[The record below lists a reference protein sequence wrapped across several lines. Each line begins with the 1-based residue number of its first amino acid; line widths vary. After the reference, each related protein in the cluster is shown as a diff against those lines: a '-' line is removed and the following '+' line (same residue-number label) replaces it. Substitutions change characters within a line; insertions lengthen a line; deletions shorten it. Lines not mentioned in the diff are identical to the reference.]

1 MSKPLF
7 YLYNQK
13 SVALAGPG
21 TNPRQSP
28 SYKTQQIMEAHA
40 TPFLY
45 SSSQFNSCASFLN
58 NNNSNGLSSCR
69 HLFLQHASHY
79 QRPSLTVDEDL
90 FWNTTSISNNDAIK
104 GAPTNRIRA
113 FISSVQFV
121 HAHNSQDGHHKVAL
135 NRFSD
140 LSEED
145 LPLFP
150 PKTDGTTSSTTS
162 SSNKGG
168 MDWFQELQSNF
179 LTIDSEERIM
189 ELSRKIIRSN
199 KNQQHG
205 RTSTKNTHPQQ
216 SILYYYQTIT
226 SYFSNRYL
234 GIFDSWWWIGER
246 HDNDNS
252 NDAKSTTARI
262 EEHTRNHGSSHNS
275 GSSSDVTSKQQERS
289 FVVDK
294 RNEMDG
300 IEDITTNNNDKEE
313 DRWERYLN
321 WSTEDNPDG
330 VGIVHDAMDQVS
342 FDVHID
348 VHILMLIAIVVDDL
362 KSDVWYFLVR

>member
-1 MSKPLF
+1 
-7 YLYNQK
+7 
-13 SVALAGPG
+13 
-21 TNPRQSP
+21 
-28 SYKTQQIMEAHA
+28 
-40 TPFLY
+40 
-45 SSSQFNSCASFLN
+45 
-58 NNNSNGLSSCR
+58 
-69 HLFLQHASHY
+69 
-79 QRPSLTVDEDL
+79 
-90 FWNTTSISNNDAIK
+90 
-104 GAPTNRIRA
+104 
-113 FISSVQFV
+113 
-121 HAHNSQDGHHKVAL
+121 VAL

-216 SILYYYQTIT
+216 SILYYYQTIA

-246 HDNDNS
+246 HDNNNS

-342 FDVHID
+342 F
-348 VHILMLIAIVVDDL
+348 LIVIALLYIVVDC
-362 KSDVWYFLVR
+362 YCR